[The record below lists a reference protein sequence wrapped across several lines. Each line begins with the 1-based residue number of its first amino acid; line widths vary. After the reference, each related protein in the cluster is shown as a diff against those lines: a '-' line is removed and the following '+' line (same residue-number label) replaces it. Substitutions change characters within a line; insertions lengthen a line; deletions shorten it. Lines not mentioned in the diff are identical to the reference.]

1 MNTTVTDSETNQ
13 WKWSRRRKKYIIFS
27 KAEEELLSFF
37 VKERKHEVLFSELKH
52 YCINNLDMNLIEF
65 YKAYVTL
72 LEKGI
77 LVEVLGSKEKGN
89 YSRLLNIPAVVK
101 YYLNLKYYDSAI
113 ILTALFKVSLY
124 QIKRGGECEI
134 ALWDL
139 AHLSNN
145 IRGRYE
151 SSKTTFRFAIHELIN
166 KGYLTLIKSKRY
178 KFNYKILSQ
187 ELIEFL
193 YLAIVT

>member
-89 YSRLLNIPAVVK
+89 YSRLLNIPAIVK

-113 ILTALFKVSLY
+113 ILTALFKVSIY
-124 QIKRGGECEI
+124 QIKRGGECMI
-134 ALWDL
+134 ILRDL
-139 AHLSNN
+139 VQLSN
-145 IRGRYE
+145 IRGRHD
-151 SSKTTFRFAIHELIN
+151 KITFKFAIHELIK
-166 KGYLTLIKSKRY
+166 KGYLTLISSRSRY
-178 KFNYKILSQ
+178 KFNYKILPQ
-187 ELIEFL
+187 ELVEFL
-193 YLAIVT
+193 YLAILS